1 MLINLWNAFV
11 KITAYPV
18 QLPVFRT
25 KVYYEDK
32 KVQSRRIRGA
42 AILISNHTSVWDYA
56 VWLFVFFFRTLRAQ
70 MAEVLFEKK
79 PLGLFLKMMG
89 GVCVDR
95 NSFDFG
101 FVSRSQAILEKGGV
115 VEIFPESRL
124 PLKGEARPLP
134 FKPSAAYLGLLSG
147 APMIP
152 VYTNGAY
159 FSKKRA
165 RVIIGKPLYARELA
179 DDSLSEKEN
188 LERISAILREKII
201 SLEKQ
206 LYEQTNKS

>member
-1 MLINLWNAFV
+1 
-11 KITAYPV
+11 
-18 QLPVFRT
+18 
-25 KVYYEDK
+25 
-32 KVQSRRIRGA
+32 
-42 AILISNHTSVWDYA
+42 
-56 VWLFVFFFRTLRAQ
+56 
-70 MAEVLFEKK
+70 
-79 PLGLFLKMMG
+79 
-89 GVCVDR
+89 
-95 NSFDFG
+95 
-101 FVSRSQAILEKGGV
+101 
-115 VEIFPESRL
+115 
-124 PLKGEARPLP
+124 
-134 FKPSAAYLGLLSG
+134 
-147 APMIP
+147 MIP

>member
-1 MLINLWNAFV
+1 M
-11 KITAYPV
+11 
-18 QLPVFRT
+18 
-25 KVYYEDK
+25 
-32 KVQSRRIRGA
+32 
-42 AILISNHTSVWDYA
+42 
-56 VWLFVFFFRTLRAQ
+56 
-70 MAEVLFEKK
+70 
-79 PLGLFLKMMG
+79 
-89 GVCVDR
+89 
-95 NSFDFG
+95 
-101 FVSRSQAILEKGGV
+101 

>member
-89 GVCVDR
+89 GVRVDR
-95 NSFDFG
+95 NVYDFG
-101 FVSRSQAILEKGGV
+101 FVSQSQRILEKGGV

-124 PLKGEARPLP
+124 PLKGEERPLP

-165 RVIIGKPLYARELA
+165 RVIIGKPLYARALT

-188 LERISAILREKII
+188 IARVSEALREKII

-206 LYEQTNKS
+206 LYEQSKEG

>member
-1 MLINLWNAFV
+1 MLANLFNAFV
-11 KITAYPV
+11 RVTAYPV
-18 QLPVFRT
+18 QLPIFRT
-25 KVYYEDK
+25 KVYYEDRR
-32 KVQSRRIRGA
+32 VQSRRIKGGA
-42 AILISNHTSVWDYA
+42 IVICNHTSVWDYA
-56 VWLFVFFFRTLRAQ
+56 ALMFVFFFRTLRAQ
-70 MAEVLFEKK
+70 MAEVLFEKQ

-89 GVCVDR
+89 GVRVDR
-95 NSFDFG
+95 NVYDFG
-101 FVSRSQAILEKGGV
+101 FVSQSQRILEKGGV

-124 PLKGEARPLP
+124 PLKGEERPLP

-152 VYTNGAY
+152 VFTNGAY

-165 RVIIGKPLYARELA
+165 RVIIGKPLYARALT

-188 LERISAILREKII
+188 IARVSEALREKII

-206 LYEQTNKS
+206 LYEQSKEG